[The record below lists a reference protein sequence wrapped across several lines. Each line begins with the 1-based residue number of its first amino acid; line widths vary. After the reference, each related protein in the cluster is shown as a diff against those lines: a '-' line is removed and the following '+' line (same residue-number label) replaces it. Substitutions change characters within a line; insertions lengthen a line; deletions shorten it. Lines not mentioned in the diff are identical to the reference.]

1 MAVAKHYF
9 DDPTDAVLSGLRG
22 VTLTNPSLLLDEKN
36 KIVYRHPLSIASPQ
50 NVSVICGGG
59 SGHEPGFSAF
69 VGQGALTACV
79 CGTIFAS
86 PSAQQVRACL
96 SHRLPAETQG
106 IVVVVTNYT
115 GDVLNFGM
123 GIEKARA
130 MGKKVEM
137 VVVGDDVGVGR
148 AKGGKV
154 GRRGLSGT
162 ALVVKLCGALA
173 EAGASVEDCAKV
185 GRLAVDNLVSVGAS
199 LSRVHVPGR
208 SLQEA
213 KEEEERLGPGL
224 VEIGMGIHNEPGCEK
239 VKTDL
244 PGLVRTMLTQM
255 LDQNDKDRAYVK
267 IGKGDDII
275 LLVNNFGGT
284 SNLEL
289 SGVVT
294 EIFRQLGRDYGLKPK
309 RVISGTFFGSLN
321 GPGFIISVL
330 RLADTELGAGKSML
344 ELLDASAEATGWTVG
359 VKSETWEKEYAGLNA
374 TDEEDKGD
382 TRSTNLK
389 VDPKQLRSSLRSGLE
404 KLIASEAEV
413 TRYDTIVGDG
423 DCGVGLKRGA
433 DGIIQYLENNDIP
446 SDALTS
452 LTRIAGIVEATMD
465 GTSGAL
471 YAIFLNS
478 LAANVRKQDSS
489 NPTDLTPS
497 MWAQALDDSMRAL
510 GVYTPAQPG
519 DRTLMDA
526 LVPFVETLKAT
537 GSTKQAAEAAKIGA
551 ENTKGMK
558 ASLGRSVYVGGE
570 GHKEVPDPGAFGL
583 SQFLT
588 GLAEAL

>member
-1 MAVAKHYF
+1 MAAAKHYL
-9 DDPTDAVLSGLRG
+9 DNPTNAVLSGLRG
-22 VTLTNPSLLLDEKN
+22 VTLVNPSLLLDETN
-36 KIVYRHPLSIASPQ
+36 KIIYRHPSSIVSPS
-50 NVSVICGGG
+50 NVSVVCGGG

-79 CGTIFAS
+79 AGTIFAS

-137 VVVGDDVGVGR
+137 VIVADDVGVGR

-162 ALVVKLCGALA
+162 ALVVKICGALA
-173 EAGASVEDCAKV
+173 ETGASVDDCARV
-185 GRLAVDNLVSVGAS
+185 GRLVVDNLVSFGAS

-244 PGLVRTMLTQM
+244 PGLIKIMLAQL
-255 LDQNDKDRAYVK
+255 LDPSDKDRAYVNVEK
-267 IGKGDDII
+267 EDDIV
-275 LLVNNFGGT
+275 LLINNFGGT

-289 SGVVT
+289 SAVVT
-294 EIFRQLGRDYGLKPK
+294 EIVGQLGDSYGLEPK

-330 RLADTELGAGKSML
+330 KLADTGLGSGKSIL
-344 ELLDASAEATGWTVG
+344 ELLDSPAEATGWTAS
-359 VKSETWEKEYAGLNA
+359 VKSETWEKKYEKVKEAVEK
-374 TDEEDKGD
+374 DEGD
-382 TRSTNLK
+382 TRATNL
-389 VDPKQLRSSLRSGLE
+389 RGLE

-413 TRYDTIVGDG
+413 TRFDTIVGDG

-433 DGIIQYLENNDIP
+433 DGILEMLANGQVTQDP
-446 SDALTS
+446 LAS
-452 LTRIAGIVEATMD
+452 LTKIAGVVEDTMD

-471 YAIFLNS
+471 YAIFLNA
-478 LAANVRKQDSS
+478 LAANMRQLDSS
-489 NPTDLTPS
+489 NPTELTPK
-497 MWAQALDDSMRAL
+497 MWAQALDGSVKAL
-510 GVYTPAQPG
+510 GRYTPARPG

-526 LVPFVETLKAT
+526 LIPFVDTL
-537 GSTKQAAEAAKIGA
+537 GSTGNTNKAAEEAKVGA
-551 ENTKGMK
+551 DGTKGMK

-570 GHKEVPDPGAFGL
+570 GHTEVPDPGAYGL
-583 SQFLT
+583 SQFLC

>member
-1 MAVAKHYF
+1 MAAAKHYL
-9 DDPTDAVLSGLRG
+9 DDPTNAVLSSLRG
-22 VTLTNPSLLLDEKN
+22 VTLTNPSLLLDETN
-36 KIVYRHPLSIASPQ
+36 KTIYRHPSSIASPK
-50 NVSVICGGG
+50 NVSVVCGGG

-79 CGTIFAS
+79 AGTIFAS
-86 PSAQQVRACL
+86 PSAQQIRACL
-96 SHRLPAETQG
+96 SQRLPAETQG
-106 IVVVVTNYT
+106 VVVVVTNYT

-137 VVVGDDVGVGR
+137 VIVADDVGVGR

-162 ALVVKLCGALA
+162 ALVVKICGALA
-173 EAGASVEDCAKV
+173 EAGASVEDCTKV
-185 GRLAVDNLVSVGAS
+185 GRLVVDNLVSVGAS

-244 PGLVRTMLTQM
+244 PGLVRIMLAQM

-267 IGKGDDII
+267 IEKGDNIV
-275 LLVNNFGGT
+275 LLINNFGGT

-289 SGVVT
+289 SAVVT
-294 EIFRQLGRDYGLKPK
+294 EIVGQLGNSYGLKPK

-330 RLADTELGAGKSML
+330 KLADTGLGPGKSML
-344 ELLDASAEATGWTVG
+344 ELLDAPAEATGWSASI
-359 VKSETWEKEYAGLNA
+359 KSETWEKEYGEVKAAAEG
-374 TDEEDKGD
+374 DEEDA
-382 TRSTNLK
+382 RPTNLK
-389 VDPKQLRSSLRSGLE
+389 VDPKLLYSALKSGLE
-404 KLIASEAEV
+404 RLIASEAEV
-413 TRYDTIVGDG
+413 TRYDTIAGDG

-433 DGIIQYLENNDIP
+433 EGILKILENGQVTEDP
-446 SDALTS
+446 LMS
-452 LTRIAGIVEATMD
+452 LTKIAGAVEATMD

-478 LAANVRKQDSS
+478 LAANVRKLDLST
-489 NPTDLTPS
+489 PTELTPK
-497 MWAQALDDSMRAL
+497 MWAQALDDSLKAL
-510 GVYTPAQPG
+510 GKYTPAQPG

-526 LVPFVETLKAT
+526 LVPFVKTLGETGNT
-537 GSTKQAAEAAKIGA
+537 GKAAEAAKTGA
-551 ENTKGMK
+551 DRTKGMK
-558 ASLGRSVYVGGE
+558 ASLGRAVYVGGE
-570 GHKEVPDPGAFGL
+570 GHTEVPDPGAYGL
-583 SQFLT
+583 SQFLS

>member
-1 MAVAKHYF
+1 MASAKHFF
-9 DDPTDAVLSGLRG
+9 DDPTTAVLSALRG
-22 VTLTNPSLLLDEKN
+22 VTLLNPSLLFDEKN
-36 KIVYRHPLSIASPQ
+36 KIIYRHPSSIASPK

-79 CGTIFAS
+79 AGTIFAS

-96 SHRLPAETQG
+96 SQRLPAETEG
-106 IVVVVTNYT
+106 VVVVVTNYT

-137 VVVGDDVGVGR
+137 VVVADDVGVGR

-162 ALVVKLCGALA
+162 ALVVKICGALA
-173 EAGASVEDCAKV
+173 EAGASVRDCAKV
-185 GRLAVDNLVSVGAS
+185 GRLVVDNLVSVGAS

-213 KEEEERLGPGL
+213 QDEVERLGPGL

-244 PGLVRTMLTQM
+244 PGLVKIMLAQL
-255 LDQNDKDRAYVK
+255 LDPNDKDRAYVK
-267 IGKGDDII
+267 IEKGADTV
-275 LLVNNFGGT
+275 LLINNFGGT

-294 EIFRQLGRDYGLKPK
+294 EIVSQLDRDYGLHPR
-309 RVISGTFFGSLN
+309 RVFFGTFFGSLN

-330 RLADTELGAGKSML
+330 KLAVTGLGSGKSIL
-344 ELLDASAEATGWTVG
+344 ELLDAPAEATGWAAS
-359 VKSETWEKEYAGLNA
+359 VKPETWEKRYGQVDA
-374 TDEEDKGD
+374 TDEEEKND
-382 TRSTNLK
+382 TRTSNLK
-389 VDPKQLRSSLRSGLE
+389 VDPSALKSSLKSGLN
-404 KLIASEAEV
+404 KLISCEAEV
-413 TRYDTIVGDG
+413 TRYDSIVGDG

-433 DGIIQYLENNDIP
+433 EGINQYLEEVDIP
-446 SDALTS
+446 TDALLS
-452 LTRIAGIVEATMD
+452 LTKIASIVEATMD

-471 YAIFLNS
+471 YAIFLNA
-478 LAANVRKQDSS
+478 LAANIRKQDST
-489 NPTDLTPS
+489 NTTDLTPL
-497 MWAQALDDSMRAL
+497 MWAHALSESLKDL

-526 LVPFVETLKAT
+526 LVPFVETLKST
-537 GSTKQAAEAAKIGA
+537 GSTKQAAEAAKRGA
-551 ENTKGMK
+551 ESTKGMK
-558 ASLGRSVYVGGE
+558 PSLGRSVYVGGK
-570 GHKEVPDPGAFGL
+570 GHDEVPDPGAYGL